1 MKKLLIF
8 LAGAAAGSL
17 ITWYFT
23 KNYYRKKADKEVND
37 VVAYFRN
44 AHKHEMEYCAKDVQA
59 TEDLV
64 NKMNE
69 SEPQRKSWQE
79 QKKAYYKMSQQYQP
93 PDEPVPEVGYY
104 PEPHPHEDYN
114 PPYEVTEEQVLDMM
128 RMNDEWEQVELTYYE
143 ADDVVVEDREQMEN
157 WSEYVGPVSSKCF
170 NSQGLY
176 FVRNEKYK
184 VDYEIHYEPGNF
196 GDTSDPDFGYR
207 M

>member
-1 MKKLLIF
+1 MKKFLIF

-23 KNYYRKKADKEVND
+23 KNYYRKKTDDEVND
-37 VVAYFRN
+37 VVAHFRN
-44 AHKHEMEYCAKDVQA
+44 AYTREVEEPRRRQQ
-59 TEDLV
+59 
-64 NKMNE
+64 E
-69 SEPQRKSWQE
+69 SERQQREVWQE
-79 QKKAYYKMSQQYQP
+79 QKKAYYKMLKQYQP

-128 RMNDEWEQVELTYYE
+128 RMNGEWEQVELTYYE

-196 GDTSDPDFGYR
+196 GDTDDPDFGYK

>member
-1 MKKLLIF
+1 MKKFLIF

-23 KNYYRKKADKEVND
+23 KEYYRKKTDEEVND
-37 VVAYFRN
+37 VVAHFRN
-44 AHKHEMEYCAKDVQA
+44 AYTREVEEPRRIQQEAERQERA
-59 TEDLV
+59 TF
-64 NKMNE
+64 
-69 SEPQRKSWQE
+69 QE
-79 QKKAYYKMSQQYQP
+79 QRKAYYAMSKKYQP

-196 GDTSDPDFGYR
+196 GDTDDPDFGYK

>member
-23 KNYYRKKADKEVND
+23 KEYYRKKTDEEVND
-37 VVAYFRN
+37 VVAHFRN
-44 AHKHEMEYCAKDVQA
+44 AYTREVKEPRRVQQEA
-59 TEDLV
+59 ERQ
-64 NKMNE
+64 
-69 SEPQRKSWQE
+69 QRESWQE

-157 WSEYVGPVSSKCF
+157 WSEYVGPVSSMCF

-196 GDTSDPDFGYR
+196 GDTDDPDFGYR

>member
-8 LAGAAAGSL
+8 LTGAAAGSL

-23 KNYYRKKADKEVND
+23 KDYYRKKADEEVND
-37 VVAYFRN
+37 VVAHFRN
-44 AHKHEMEYCAKDVQA
+44 AYDREVEEPRRIQQE
-59 TEDLV
+59 TERQ
-64 NKMNE
+64 
-69 SEPQRKSWQE
+69 QREVWQE
-79 QKKAYYKMSQQYQP
+79 QKKAYYKMSQRYQP

-170 NSQGLY
+170 NAQGLY

-196 GDTSDPDFGYR
+196 GDTDDPDFGYR

>member
-23 KNYYRKKADKEVND
+23 KEYYKKKTDEEVND
-37 VVAYFRN
+37 VVAHFRN
-44 AHKHEMEYCAKDVQA
+44 AYTREVEEPRRVQQEA
-59 TEDLV
+59 ERQ
-64 NKMNE
+64 
-69 SEPQRKSWQE
+69 QRESWQE

-157 WSEYVGPVSSKCF
+157 GLEYVGPVSSKCF

-196 GDTSDPDFGYR
+196 GDTDDPDFGYK

>member
-1 MKKLLIF
+1 MKKFLIF

-23 KNYYRKKADKEVND
+23 KEYYRKKTDEEVND
-37 VVAYFRN
+37 VVAHFRN
-44 AHKHEMEYCAKDVQA
+44 AYTREVE
-59 TEDLV
+59 
-64 NKMNE
+64 
-69 SEPQRKSWQE
+69 EPRRIKQEAERQQRESWQE

-93 PDEPVPEVGYY
+93 PNEPVPEVGYY

-157 WSEYVGPVSSKCF
+157 WTEYVGPVSSKCF

-196 GDTSDPDFGYR
+196 GNTDDPDFGYK

>member
-1 MKKLLIF
+1 MKKFLIF
-8 LAGAAAGSL
+8 LVGAAAGSL

-23 KNYYRKKADKEVND
+23 KEYYRKKTDEEVND
-37 VVAYFRN
+37 VVAHFRN
-44 AHKHEMEYCAKDVQA
+44 AYTREVE
-59 TEDLV
+59 
-64 NKMNE
+64 
-69 SEPQRKSWQE
+69 EPRRIKQEAERQQRESWQE

-157 WSEYVGPVSSKCF
+157 WLEYVGPVSSKCF

-196 GDTSDPDFGYR
+196 GDTDDPDFGYK

>member
-1 MKKLLIF
+1 MKKFLIF

-23 KNYYRKKADKEVND
+23 KEYYRKKTDEEVND
-37 VVAYFRN
+37 VVAHFRN
-44 AHKHEMEYCAKDVQA
+44 AYTREVEEPRRVQQEA
-59 TEDLV
+59 ERQ
-64 NKMNE
+64 
-69 SEPQRKSWQE
+69 QRESWQE

-128 RMNDEWEQVELTYYE
+128 RMNDEWEQIELTYYE

-196 GDTSDPDFGYR
+196 GDTDDPDFGYK

>member
-1 MKKLLIF
+1 MKKFLIF

-23 KNYYRKKADKEVND
+23 KKYYRKKTDEEVND
-37 VVAYFRN
+37 VVAHFRN
-44 AHKHEMEYCAKDVQA
+44 AYTREVEEPRRVQQEA
-59 TEDLV
+59 ERQ
-64 NKMNE
+64 
-69 SEPQRKSWQE
+69 QRESWQE

-157 WSEYVGPVSSKCF
+157 WLEYVGPVSSKCF

-196 GDTSDPDFGYR
+196 GDTDDPDFGYK

>member
-1 MKKLLIF
+1 MKKILIF
-8 LAGAAAGSL
+8 LAGAAVGSL

-23 KNYYRKKADKEVND
+23 KEYYRKKTDEEVND
-37 VVAYFRN
+37 VVAHFRN
-44 AHKHEMEYCAKDVQA
+44 AYKREVEEPRRIQQE
-59 TEDLV
+59 TE
-64 NKMNE
+64 
-69 SEPQRKSWQE
+69 SQQREAWQE

-128 RMNDEWEQVELTYYE
+128 RMNYEWEQVELTYYE

-196 GDTSDPDFGYR
+196 GDTDDPDFGYK

>member
-23 KNYYRKKADKEVND
+23 KEYYRKKTDEEVND
-37 VVAYFRN
+37 VVAHFHN
-44 AHKHEMEYCAKDVQA
+44 AYTREVKEPRRVQQEA
-59 TEDLV
+59 ERQ
-64 NKMNE
+64 
-69 SEPQRKSWQE
+69 QRESWQE

-196 GDTSDPDFGYR
+196 GDTDDPDFGYR

>member
-1 MKKLLIF
+1 MKKILIF
-8 LAGAAAGSL
+8 LAGAAVGSL
-17 ITWYFT
+17 VTWYFT
-23 KNYYRKKADKEVND
+23 KEYYRKKTDEEVND
-37 VVAYFRN
+37 VVAHFRN
-44 AHKHEMEYCAKDVQA
+44 AYKREVEEPRRIQQEAERQERA
-59 TEDLV
+59 TF
-64 NKMNE
+64 
-69 SEPQRKSWQE
+69 QE
-79 QKKAYYKMSQQYQP
+79 QREAYYTMSKKYQP

-114 PPYEVTEEQVLDMM
+114 PPYEVMEEQVLDMM

-196 GDTSDPDFGYR
+196 GDTDDPDFGYR

>member
-1 MKKLLIF
+1 MKKILIF

-17 ITWYFT
+17 VTWYFT
-23 KNYYRKKADKEVND
+23 KEYYRKKTDEEVND
-37 VVAYFRN
+37 VVAHFRN
-44 AHKHEMEYCAKDVQA
+44 ACTREVEEPRRVQQEAKRQ
-59 TEDLV
+59 
-64 NKMNE
+64 
-69 SEPQRKSWQE
+69 QRESWQE

-196 GDTSDPDFGYR
+196 GDTDDPDFGYK

>member
-1 MKKLLIF
+1 MKKFLIF

-23 KNYYRKKADKEVND
+23 KEYYRKKTDEEVND
-37 VVAYFRN
+37 VVAHFRN
-44 AHKHEMEYCAKDVQA
+44 AYTREVE
-59 TEDLV
+59 
-64 NKMNE
+64 
-69 SEPQRKSWQE
+69 EPRRVLQEAERQQRESWQE

-196 GDTSDPDFGYR
+196 GDTDDPDFGYK

>member
-1 MKKLLIF
+1 MKKFLMF

-23 KNYYRKKADKEVND
+23 KEYYRKKTDEEVND
-37 VVAYFRN
+37 VVAHFRN
-44 AHKHEMEYCAKDVQA
+44 AYTREVEEPRRIQQE
-59 TEDLV
+59 TERQ
-64 NKMNE
+64 
-69 SEPQRKSWQE
+69 QREVWQE

-196 GDTSDPDFGYR
+196 GDTDDPDFGYR

>member
-23 KNYYRKKADKEVND
+23 KEYYRKKTDEEVND
-37 VVAYFRN
+37 VVAHFRN
-44 AHKHEMEYCAKDVQA
+44 AYKREVEEPRRVQQEAKRQ
-59 TEDLV
+59 
-64 NKMNE
+64 
-69 SEPQRKSWQE
+69 QRESWQE

-93 PDEPVPEVGYY
+93 PDKPVPEAGYY

-170 NSQGLY
+170 NAQGLY

-196 GDTSDPDFGYR
+196 GDTTDPDFGYK

>member
-1 MKKLLIF
+1 MKKFLIF

-23 KNYYRKKADKEVND
+23 KEYYQKKTDEEVND
-37 VVAYFRN
+37 VVAHFRN
-44 AHKHEMEYCAKDVQA
+44 AYKREVEEPRRIQQE
-59 TEDLV
+59 TERQ
-64 NKMNE
+64 
-69 SEPQRKSWQE
+69 QREAWQE

-128 RMNDEWEQVELTYYE
+128 RMNDEWEQIELTYYE

-196 GDTSDPDFGYR
+196 GDTTDPDFGYR

>member
-23 KNYYRKKADKEVND
+23 KEYYRKKTDEEVND
-37 VVAYFRN
+37 VVAHFRN
-44 AHKHEMEYCAKDVQA
+44 AYKREVEEPRRVQQEA
-59 TEDLV
+59 ERQ
-64 NKMNE
+64 
-69 SEPQRKSWQE
+69 QRESWQE

-93 PDEPVPEVGYY
+93 PDEPVPEAGYY

-170 NSQGLY
+170 NAQGLY

-196 GDTSDPDFGYR
+196 GDTTDPDFGYK

>member
-1 MKKLLIF
+1 MKKFLIF

-23 KNYYRKKADKEVND
+23 KEYYRKKTDEEVND
-37 VVAYFRN
+37 VVAHFRN
-44 AHKHEMEYCAKDVQA
+44 AYKREVEEPRRVQQEA
-59 TEDLV
+59 ERQ
-64 NKMNE
+64 
-69 SEPQRKSWQE
+69 QRESWQE

-93 PDEPVPEVGYY
+93 PDEPVPEAGYY

-170 NSQGLY
+170 NAQGLY

-196 GDTSDPDFGYR
+196 GDTTDPDFGYK

>member
-1 MKKLLIF
+1 MKKFLIF

-23 KNYYRKKADKEVND
+23 KEYYRKKTDEEVND
-37 VVAYFRN
+37 VVAHFRN
-44 AHKHEMEYCAKDVQA
+44 AYTREVEEPRRVQQEA
-59 TEDLV
+59 ERQ
-64 NKMNE
+64 
-69 SEPQRKSWQE
+69 QRETWQE

-196 GDTSDPDFGYR
+196 GDTDDPDFGYK

>member
-1 MKKLLIF
+1 MKKFLIF

-17 ITWYFT
+17 ISWYFT
-23 KNYYRKKADKEVND
+23 KEYYRKKTDEEVND
-37 VVAYFRN
+37 VVAHFRN
-44 AHKHEMEYCAKDVQA
+44 AYTREVE
-59 TEDLV
+59 
-64 NKMNE
+64 
-69 SEPQRKSWQE
+69 EPRRIKQEAERQQRESWQE

-104 PEPHPHEDYN
+104 PEPHPHEDYI

-128 RMNDEWEQVELTYYE
+128 RMNDEWEQVELTYYD

-157 WSEYVGPVSSKCF
+157 WLEYVGPVSSKCF

-196 GDTSDPDFGYR
+196 GDTDDPDFGYK

>member
-23 KNYYRKKADKEVND
+23 KEYYRKKTNEEVND
-37 VVAYFRN
+37 VVAHFRN
-44 AHKHEMEYCAKDVQA
+44 AYKREVKEPRRIQQE
-59 TEDLV
+59 TERQ
-64 NKMNE
+64 
-69 SEPQRKSWQE
+69 QREAWQE
-79 QKKAYYKMSQQYQP
+79 QREAYYAMSKKYQP

-104 PEPHPHEDYN
+104 PEPHPHEDYT

-196 GDTSDPDFGYR
+196 GDTTDPDFGYK

>member
-1 MKKLLIF
+1 MKKFLIF

-23 KNYYRKKADKEVND
+23 KEYYRKKTDEEVND
-37 VVAYFRN
+37 VVAHFRN
-44 AHKHEMEYCAKDVQA
+44 AYTREVE
-59 TEDLV
+59 
-64 NKMNE
+64 
-69 SEPQRKSWQE
+69 EPRRIKQEAERQQRESWQE

-170 NSQGLY
+170 NTQGLY
-176 FVRNEKYK
+176 FIRNEKYK

-196 GDTSDPDFGYR
+196 GDTDDLDFGYK

>member
-1 MKKLLIF
+1 MKKFLIF

-23 KNYYRKKADKEVND
+23 KEYYRKKTDEEVND
-37 VVAYFRN
+37 VVAHFRN
-44 AHKHEMEYCAKDVQA
+44 AYTREVEEPRRVQQEA
-59 TEDLV
+59 ERQQR
-64 NKMNE
+64 E
-69 SEPQRKSWQE
+69 SWHE

-196 GDTSDPDFGYR
+196 GDTDDPDFGYK

>member
-8 LAGAAAGSL
+8 LAGATAGSL
-17 ITWYFT
+17 ITWHFT
-23 KNYYRKKADKEVND
+23 KEYYRKKTDDEVND
-37 VVAYFRN
+37 VVAHFRN
-44 AHKHEMEYCAKDVQA
+44 AYKREVE
-59 TEDLV
+59 
-64 NKMNE
+64 
-69 SEPQRKSWQE
+69 EPCRIQQEAERQQRGSWQE

-104 PEPHPHEDYN
+104 PEQHPHEDYN

-196 GDTSDPDFGYR
+196 GDTDDPDFGYK

>member
-23 KNYYRKKADKEVND
+23 KDYYRKKADEEVND
-37 VVAYFRN
+37 VVAHFRN
-44 AHKHEMEYCAKDVQA
+44 AYDREFEEPRRIQQE
-59 TEDLV
+59 TERQ
-64 NKMNE
+64 
-69 SEPQRKSWQE
+69 QREVWQE
-79 QKKAYYKMSQQYQP
+79 QKKAYYKMSQRYQP

-170 NSQGLY
+170 NAQGLY

-196 GDTSDPDFGYR
+196 GDTDDPDFGYR

>member
-1 MKKLLIF
+1 MKKFLIF

-23 KNYYRKKADKEVND
+23 KEYYRKKTDEEVND
-37 VVAYFRN
+37 VVAHFRN
-44 AHKHEMEYCAKDVQA
+44 AYTREVEEPRRVQQEA
-59 TEDLV
+59 ERQ
-64 NKMNE
+64 
-69 SEPQRKSWQE
+69 QRESWQE

-128 RMNDEWEQVELTYYE
+128 RMNDEWEQVELTYYD

-170 NSQGLY
+170 NSQG
-176 FVRNEKYK
+176 NEKYK

-196 GDTSDPDFGYR
+196 GDTDDPDFGYK

>member
-1 MKKLLIF
+1 MKKFLIF

-23 KNYYRKKADKEVND
+23 KEYYRKKTDEEVND
-37 VVAYFRN
+37 VVAHFRN
-44 AHKHEMEYCAKDVQA
+44 AYTREVEEPRRVRQEAERQQR
-59 TEDLV
+59 
-64 NKMNE
+64 E
-69 SEPQRKSWQE
+69 SWHE

-170 NSQGLY
+170 NSIGLV
-176 FVRNEKYK
+176 FEKC
-184 VDYEIHYEPGNF
+184 F
-196 GDTSDPDFGYR
+196 LSDG
-207 M
+207 MSTL

>member
-17 ITWYFT
+17 ITWYFA
-23 KNYYRKKADKEVND
+23 KKYYRKKTDEEVND
-37 VVAYFRN
+37 VVAHFRN
-44 AHKHEMEYCAKDVQA
+44 AYNREVE
-59 TEDLV
+59 
-64 NKMNE
+64 
-69 SEPQRKSWQE
+69 EPRRIQQEAEQQREAWQE

-128 RMNDEWEQVELTYYE
+128 RMNDEWEQVELTYYA

-157 WSEYVGPVSSKCF
+157 WTEYVGPVSSKCF

-196 GDTSDPDFGYR
+196 GDTDDPDFGYR

>member
-1 MKKLLIF
+1 MKKFLIF
-8 LAGAAAGSL
+8 LAGAAVGSL

-23 KNYYRKKADKEVND
+23 KEYYRKKTDEEVND
-37 VVAYFRN
+37 VVAHFRN
-44 AHKHEMEYCAKDVQA
+44 AYTREVE
-59 TEDLV
+59 
-64 NKMNE
+64 
-69 SEPQRKSWQE
+69 EPRRIKQEAERQQRESWQE

-157 WSEYVGPVSSKCF
+157 WTEYVGPVSSKCF

-196 GDTSDPDFGYR
+196 GDTDDPNFGYK

>member
-1 MKKLLIF
+1 MKKILIF

-23 KNYYRKKADKEVND
+23 KEYYRKKTDEEVND
-37 VVAYFRN
+37 VVVHFRN
-44 AHKHEMEYCAKDVQA
+44 AYTREVEAPRRAQQEA
-59 TEDLV
+59 ERQ
-64 NKMNE
+64 
-69 SEPQRKSWQE
+69 QRESWQE

-93 PDEPVPEVGYY
+93 PDEPVPKVGYY

-196 GDTSDPDFGYR
+196 GDTDDPDFGYR

>member
-1 MKKLLIF
+1 MKKFLIF

-23 KNYYRKKADKEVND
+23 KEYYQKKTDEEVND
-37 VVAYFRN
+37 VVAHFRN
-44 AHKHEMEYCAKDVQA
+44 AYKREVEEPRRIQQE
-59 TEDLV
+59 TERQ
-64 NKMNE
+64 
-69 SEPQRKSWQE
+69 QREAWQE

-104 PEPHPHEDYN
+104 PEPHPNEDYN

-196 GDTSDPDFGYR
+196 GDTTDPDFGYR

>member
-1 MKKLLIF
+1 MKKFLIF

-23 KNYYRKKADKEVND
+23 KEYYRKKTDEEVND
-37 VVAYFRN
+37 VVAHFRN
-44 AHKHEMEYCAKDVQA
+44 AYTREVEEPRRVQQEA
-59 TEDLV
+59 ERQ
-64 NKMNE
+64 
-69 SEPQRKSWQE
+69 QRESWQE
-79 QKKAYYKMSQQYQP
+79 QKKAYYKMSQKYQP

-196 GDTSDPDFGYR
+196 GDTDDPDFGYR

>member
-1 MKKLLIF
+1 MKKFLIF

-23 KNYYRKKADKEVND
+23 KEYYRKKTDEEVND
-37 VVAYFRN
+37 VVAHFRN
-44 AHKHEMEYCAKDVQA
+44 AYKREVE
-59 TEDLV
+59 
-64 NKMNE
+64 
-69 SEPQRKSWQE
+69 EPRRIQRKAERQQRESWQE

-104 PEPHPHEDYN
+104 PEQHPHEDYN

-196 GDTSDPDFGYR
+196 GDTDDPDFGYK

>member
-23 KNYYRKKADKEVND
+23 KEYYRKKTDEEVNN
-37 VVAYFRN
+37 VVAHFRN
-44 AHKHEMEYCAKDVQA
+44 AYKREVEEPRRVQQEA
-59 TEDLV
+59 ERQ
-64 NKMNE
+64 
-69 SEPQRKSWQE
+69 QRESWQE

-93 PDEPVPEVGYY
+93 PDEPVPEAGYY

-196 GDTSDPDFGYR
+196 GDTTDPDFGYK

>member
-1 MKKLLIF
+1 MKKILIF

-23 KNYYRKKADKEVND
+23 KEYYRKKTDEEVND
-37 VVAYFRN
+37 VVAHFRN
-44 AHKHEMEYCAKDVQA
+44 AYTREVE
-59 TEDLV
+59 
-64 NKMNE
+64 
-69 SEPQRKSWQE
+69 EPRRIKQEAERQQRESWQE

-157 WSEYVGPVSSKCF
+157 WLEYVGPVSSKCF

-196 GDTSDPDFGYR
+196 GDTDDPDFGYK

>member
-1 MKKLLIF
+1 MKKFLIF

-23 KNYYRKKADKEVND
+23 KEYYRKKTDEEVND
-37 VVAYFRN
+37 VVAHFRN
-44 AHKHEMEYCAKDVQA
+44 AYTREVEEPRRVQQEA
-59 TEDLV
+59 ERQ
-64 NKMNE
+64 
-69 SEPQRKSWQE
+69 QRESWQE

-157 WSEYVGPVSSKCF
+157 WSEYVGPVSTKCF

-196 GDTSDPDFGYR
+196 GDTDDPDFGYK

>member
-17 ITWYFT
+17 ITWYFA
-23 KNYYRKKADKEVND
+23 KKYYRKKTDEEVND
-37 VVAYFRN
+37 VVAHFRN
-44 AHKHEMEYCAKDVQA
+44 AYTREVK
-59 TEDLV
+59 
-64 NKMNE
+64 
-69 SEPQRKSWQE
+69 EPRRIQQEAERQQRESWQE
-79 QKKAYYKMSQQYQP
+79 QKKAYYKISRQYQP

-196 GDTSDPDFGYR
+196 GDTDDPDFGYR

>member
-23 KNYYRKKADKEVND
+23 KYYYRKKADEEVND
-37 VVAYFRN
+37 VVAHFRN
-44 AHKHEMEYCAKDVQA
+44 AYDREVEEPRRIQQE
-59 TEDLV
+59 TERQ
-64 NKMNE
+64 
-69 SEPQRKSWQE
+69 QREVWQE
-79 QKKAYYKMSQQYQP
+79 QKKAYYKMSQRYQP

-184 VDYEIHYEPGNF
+184 VDYEIHYEPGHF
-196 GDTSDPDFGYR
+196 GDTDDPDFGYR

>member
-1 MKKLLIF
+1 MKKFLIF

-23 KNYYRKKADKEVND
+23 KEYYRKKTDEEVND
-37 VVAYFRN
+37 VVAHFRN
-44 AHKHEMEYCAKDVQA
+44 AYTREVE
-59 TEDLV
+59 
-64 NKMNE
+64 
-69 SEPQRKSWQE
+69 EPRRIKQEAERQQRESWQE

-114 PPYEVTEEQVLDMM
+114 PPYEVTEKQVLDMM

-157 WSEYVGPVSSKCF
+157 WLEYVGPVSSKCF

-196 GDTSDPDFGYR
+196 GDTDDPDFGYK